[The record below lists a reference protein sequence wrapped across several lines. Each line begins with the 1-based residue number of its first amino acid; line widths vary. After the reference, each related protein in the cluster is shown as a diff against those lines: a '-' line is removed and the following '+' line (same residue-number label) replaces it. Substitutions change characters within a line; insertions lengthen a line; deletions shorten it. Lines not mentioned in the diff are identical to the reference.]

1 MLMVE
6 PATAGAEPHYN
17 PIFERLI
24 EESDEDELVGLV
36 AYGIYKRAKRAWAS
50 RLWARDKRPPNEDD
64 LRRYVDTWTD
74 DRLEALVVEARS
86 SLADFG
92 ASMISEQEPAIRE
105 EAVAG
110 EIRKSLAIFLEST
123 KMSWRKFFDDVGLSL
138 LGAFFYIVLLI
149 LMVLVFRY
157 AGVDLIDIW
166 QATNR

>member
-1 MLMVE
+1 
-6 PATAGAEPHYN
+6 
-17 PIFERLI
+17 
-24 EESDEDELVGLV
+24 
-36 AYGIYKRAKRAWAS
+36 
-50 RLWARDKRPPNEDD
+50 
-64 LRRYVDTWTD
+64 
-74 DRLEALVVEARS
+74 LEALVVEARS